1 MVDRVGD
8 IARWNNQ
15 FINWFYFL
23 KELIGTKIILIFIS
37 TLKGYYFQK
46 SFWVQWNLDITKC
59 WKDCKIAWVG
69 FQNKKTFQGE
79 NMEISM
85 KNIFWLDLYY
95 LYFSPCYFRFFPLA
109 LDLGCGR
116 GHISKFLTKVGTCMY
131 IYQYKLPWLHS
142 KKEISSIILCIEG
155 VMSSM

>member
-1 MVDRVGD
+1 MVDRIGD

-15 FINWFYFL
+15 FIKWFYFL
-23 KELIGTKIILIFIS
+23 KELIGTKIKEFSGTVKLWHNKV
-37 TLKGYYFQK
+37 LKG
-46 SFWVQWNLDITKC
+46 L
-59 WKDCKIAWVG
+59 
-69 FQNKKTFQGE
+69 QNWLGVVSKQRTFQGE

-95 LYFSPCYFRFFPLA
+95 LYVSPPYFRFFPLA

-131 IYQYKLPWLHS
+131 TYQYKLLWLHT
-142 KKEISSIILCIEG
+142 KMEISGTILCIEG
-155 VMSSM
+155 VMSSI

>member
-15 FINWFYFL
+15 FIKWFYFL
-23 KELIGTKIILIFIS
+23 KELIGTKIILIS
-37 TLKGYYFQK
+37 TLEGYYFQK

-69 FQNKKTFQGE
+69 FQNKKPSKEKIWKFPWRTL
-79 NMEISM
+79 
-85 KNIFWLDLYY
+85 FWLDLYY

-116 GHISKFLTKVGTCMY
+116 GHISKFLTKVGACMY
-131 IYQYKLPWLHS
+131 MYWYKLPLLHS
-142 KKEISSIILCIEG
+142 KMEIVRTIYVLRVWCPAYRG
-155 VMSSM
+155 

>member
-1 MVDRVGD
+1 MVDRIGD

-15 FINWFYFL
+15 FIKWFYFL
-23 KELIGTKIILIFIS
+23 KELIGTKIILIS
-37 TLKGYYFQK
+37 TLEGYYFQK
-46 SFWVQWNLDITKC
+46 RFQAQWNADITKC

-69 FQNKKTFQGE
+69 FQNKKSFQGE

-131 IYQYKLPWLHS
+131 IYRNKLPLLHS
-142 KKEISSIILCIEG
+142 KMEIVRTIYVLRVWCPAYRG
-155 VMSSM
+155 